1 MGHCDQQSHQF
12 PKLTPLLH
20 VSLVTQR
27 SLPVVAV
34 FKMCV
39 ASWLGWVG
47 TALIRDLLYLL
58 PTVGSVSKKW
68 KSRRKSQN
76 QQNFHCSRRPTA
88 SSWQKAR
95 PISIEFMRSFAIH
108 CWWNNGFSQSKNKN
122 KWLAIK
128 EQTDESC
135 MRTESWT
142 YQPFS

>member
-12 PKLTPLLH
+12 PKLTPLLN

-76 QQNFHCSRRPTA
+76 QQNFQCSRRPTA
-88 SSWQKAR
+88 SSWKKVR
-95 PISIEFMRSFAIH
+95 PISIDLMRSFAQH
-108 CWWNNGFSQSKNKN
+108 FLRNNGFSWANTKNER
-122 KWLAIK
+122 LAIK